1 MRFVCCL
8 VDLFVCGVCCMLLFD
23 CWWAFVFYCL
33 LCARGCCMNAGGLV
47 GVDYVFVCACLF
59 CYGGGWIAFG
69 LITIWLRF
77 PWFGF
82 ANCWV
87 VW

>member
-1 MRFVCCL
+1 
-8 VDLFVCGVCCMLLFD
+8 
-23 CWWAFVFYCL
+23 
-33 LCARGCCMNAGGLV
+33 MNAGGLV

-59 CYGGGWIAFG
+59 CYGVGWIAFG